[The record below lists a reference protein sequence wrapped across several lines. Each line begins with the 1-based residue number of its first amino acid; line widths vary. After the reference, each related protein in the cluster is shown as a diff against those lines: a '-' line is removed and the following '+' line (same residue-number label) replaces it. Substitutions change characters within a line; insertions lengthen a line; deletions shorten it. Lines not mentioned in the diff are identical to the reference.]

1 MWLHLIDGNILK
13 QDTCSRDD
21 GVPAIKELLFP
32 ENKNKMASHWE
43 FLASLPFRQYCT
55 AAGWSNYI
63 LLSTSPMA
71 HKNTGEGESNVL
83 LKYYIPLRST
93 PFKRNT

>member
-1 MWLHLIDGNILK
+1 MWFYLIDREFLK

-21 GVPAIKELLFP
+21 GVPAIKELLFS

-43 FLASLPFRQYCT
+43 FLASLPFRKYCT

-71 HKNTGEGESNVL
+71 YENMGERE
-83 LKYYIPLRST
+83 
-93 PFKRNT
+93 